1 MFHLVCLMLHICAS
15 GDDVEAARV
24 LLVQLQ
30 DEDVFLTTES
40 YQKHIFLMH
49 IYLRCFVSSSIT

>member
-40 YQKHIFLMH
+40 YQKHIF
-49 IYLRCFVSSSIT
+49 